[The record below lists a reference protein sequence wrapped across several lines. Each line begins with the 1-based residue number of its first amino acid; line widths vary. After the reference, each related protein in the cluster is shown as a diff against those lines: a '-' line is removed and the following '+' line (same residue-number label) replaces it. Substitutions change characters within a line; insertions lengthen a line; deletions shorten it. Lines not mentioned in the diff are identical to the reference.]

1 MRQIGV
7 RHHAKRVGALGTC
20 GNALCCTNFL
30 NNFAPVTIKMAK
42 VQNLSLNPTKIS
54 GMCGRLMCCLA
65 YEYEYYEKVKKDL
78 PKIGKKVKT
87 KGGEGKVVRQNVL
100 KGTVIIMLESSEE
113 VEVSPRDI
121 IRESLFK
128 KRSRKEY
135 H

>member
-1 MRQIGV
+1 
-7 RHHAKRVGALGTC
+7 
-20 GNALCCTNFL
+20 
-30 NNFAPVTIKMAK
+30 
-42 VQNLSLNPTKIS
+42 
-54 GMCGRLMCCLA
+54 MCGRLMCCLA

-87 KGGEGKVVRQNVL
+87 KSGEGKVVRQNVL